1 MLSSTKQLMSC
12 FEDPIKEIET
22 IREYINPELIENF
35 LSDQSRV
42 VKDILITGP
51 VEKTSKVFVIYS

>member
-12 FEDPIKEIET
+12 FKDPIKEIET
-22 IREYINPELIENF
+22 IREGINPELIENF

-51 VEKTSKVFVIYS
+51 VEEPQKVFVLS